1 MDVND
6 RLKVFRL
13 SRCLLVCV
21 EGAEEIGR
29 GPRMHPDLARLV
41 VLQAHDTEVKR
52 LRDQMAA
59 LVKQVAALETKAKA
73 TVGQRALVMELI
85 AKEEALR
92 RREESEIAD
101 LRQKLERTKKKL
113 DMTTTT
119 AQLTA
124 LEHEAA
130 FAKSEISRI
139 EDAELESMERG
150 EALEAQKTLADAA
163 VTEAA
168 ATFEREKKRAIETI
182 AGDKVA
188 LAEVEQK
195 RAVLR
200 AEIVESGTGDSSL
213 ATYDRIAHGK
223 GTAVS
228 EALNQKCTACQ
239 MMVRPQRWNDLRDNS
254 AGSIASETLMMCEN
268 CGRMLYYD
276 PARDSPGRKVMEVE
290 SIAAQIVRSL

>member
-1 MDVND
+1 
-6 RLKVFRL
+6 
-13 SRCLLVCV
+13 
-21 EGAEEIGR
+21 
-29 GPRMHPDLARLV
+29 MHPDLAKLV
-41 VLQAHDTEVKR
+41 ILQAHDLEAKR

-59 LVKQVAALETKAKA
+59 LTKEVAALEAKAKA
-73 TVGQRALVMELI
+73 TVGQRAVVLELI

-150 EALEAQKTLADAA
+150 EELEAQRALADVAVADAA
-163 VTEAA
+163 
-168 ATFEREKKRAIETI
+168 ATLEREKAGAKETI
-182 AGDKVA
+182 AHDQVA
-188 LAEVEQK
+188 LAELEK
-195 RAVLR
+195 NRAALR
-200 AEIVESGTGDSSL
+200 VEIVESSTGETSL
-213 ATYDRIAHGK
+213 ATYDRIARAK

-228 EALNQKCTACQ
+228 EALNQKCSACQ

-254 AGSIASETLMMCEN
+254 AGSAASETLMTCEN

-276 PARDSPGRKVMEVE
+276 PARDSPDRKIVPVE
-290 SIAAQIVRSL
+290 SIAASIVRSL